1 MQMIPNKF
9 KTLRIQLVAGY
20 FLILFILSIQ
30 AVNTYRNINNNKET
44 GIWTKHTL
52 NVISF
57 GHQLEKELLNMET
70 GLRGYLITGRLNF
83 LVPFEQ
89 GKTNFVKVYQTTL
102 ALVSDNIDQVR
113 LLEKIRE
120 LQVQWLSLAAEPVII
135 ERDKVIFGQVTME
148 DIRVLIASET
158 GKQLMDQLRAML
170 LRFVANEELLLKQ
183 RELTEADNGEAV
195 QSQIIWG
202 SGFAILIAAMLIS
215 LTIRVITRPIV
226 EMTVLAKRIALG
238 DLSQKIEQ
246 PGSDEIGDLAR
257 SINTM
262 VDILNKIS
270 DQADA
275 ISGGDFSV
283 EVKQQNDKDRLGI
296 ALNEMKKQIK
306 DRTLAMQESEQKMQL
321 ANESLQLQN
330 ILKSQVSTI
339 TDITQG
345 ATHLP
350 AVSDAIISA
359 LAKMTESGH
368 GILYVSDRKNVS
380 KTDCTTLSLMASY
393 AFEKRKGVLNEITLG
408 EGLVGQCAKE
418 KEQILITNAPE
429 DYVQIY
435 SGLGE
440 KTPLNIL
447 VTPIIFEK
455 KVMGVIELA
464 SFSAFSNAQREMLSQ
479 VTINI
484 GAVFNNILNLE
495 QTKQLLAETQNSSNT
510 G

>member
-1 MQMIPNKF
+1 MKMLPNKF
-9 KTLRIQLVAGY
+9 KTLRIQLVIGY

-52 NVISF
+52 NVIAV

-89 GKTNFVKVYQTTL
+89 GKTHFIKVYETTL
-102 ALVSDNIDQVR
+102 GLVSDNIEQVR

-120 LQVQWLSLAAEPVII
+120 LQVQWLSLAAEPII
-135 ERDKVIFGQVTME
+135 VERDKIILGQVTMQ
-148 DIRVLIASET
+148 DISVLIASET
-158 GKQLMDQLRAML
+158 GKQLMDQLRAKL
-170 LRFVANEELLLKQ
+170 LRFVANEEQLLKQ
-183 RELTEADNGEAV
+183 RELMEFNNDAAV
-195 QSQIIWG
+195 QNQIIWG
-202 SGFAILIAAMLIS
+202 SVLAILIAGILIS
-215 LTIRVITRPIV
+215 LTIRAITRPII
-226 EMTVLAKRIALG
+226 EMTDLAKRIASG
-238 DLSQKIEQ
+238 DLSQKIAQ

-257 SINTM
+257 SINAM
-262 VDILNKIS
+262 VDILNEIS

-275 ISGGDFSV
+275 ISNGDFSV
-283 EVKQQNDKDRLGI
+283 EVKQKNDHDRLGI

-306 DRTLAMQESEQKMQL
+306 DRTLAMQKSEQQMQR

-330 ILKSQVSTI
+330 TLKSQVSKI
-339 TDITQG
+339 TEITQG

-368 GILYVSDRKNVS
+368 GILYISDRKDVS
-380 KTDCTTLSLMASY
+380 GTAYMTLSLMASY
-393 AFEKRKGVLNEITLG
+393 AFDNRKGLLNEITLG

-495 QTKQLLAETQNSSNT
+495 QTKKLLADTQNNSKLQ
-510 G
+510 